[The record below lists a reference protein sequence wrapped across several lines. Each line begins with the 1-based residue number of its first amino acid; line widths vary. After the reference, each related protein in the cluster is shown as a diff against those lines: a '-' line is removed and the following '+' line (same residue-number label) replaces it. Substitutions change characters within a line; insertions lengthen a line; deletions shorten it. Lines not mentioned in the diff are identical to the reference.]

1 MKKFEWKKRLIQASW
16 ILAGIGTIVLM
27 GAAMQHKNRKK
38 CTDIR
43 IAISGIE
50 EHMFIDEKDVLELIQ
65 SKGKV
70 TGTAVGSLNLRAM
83 ETSLET
89 NPWVRNAEMYI
100 DNQQVLQVQIEERQP
115 VARVFTIQGGSFYL
129 DSSGMR
135 LPLSDKLSARVP
147 MFTGYPSDN
156 IKLSKPDS
164 ALLKDIVK
172 IGQFI
177 LLDSFWMAQI
187 AQIDIEPGRQFEM
200 IPVVGDHVV
209 AIGNADELD
218 AKLNRLYTFY
228 KQAWLQKGIHYYE
241 RLNVQFDKQVVAVK
255 RGTAAMR
262 EDSAAALQ
270 MIRQMTAP
278 VDPLA
283 VAVALPSVLSTK
295 DSSSKASIV
304 PVVEK
309 PVQENAPV
317 KTITNNNNKTNTNP
331 LTKKVTAKPA
341 DQKKEAVKP
350 KAVMKRS
357 E

>member
-1 MKKFEWKKRLIQASW
+1 MKKFEWKKRLIQAAW

-43 IAISGIE
+43 IEISGIE

-65 SKGKV
+65 TKGKV
-70 TGTAVGSLNLRAM
+70 KGTAVASLNLRAM

-115 VARVFTIQGGSFYL
+115 IARVFTVQGSSFYL

-135 LPLSDKLSARVP
+135 LPLSEKLSARVP

-164 ALLKDIVK
+164 LLLRDIVT
-172 IGQFI
+172 IGQYI
-177 LLDSFWMAQI
+177 LADSFWMAQV

-200 IPVVGDHVV
+200 IPVVGDHIV

-218 AKLNRLYTFY
+218 AKFNRLYTFY

-241 RLNVQFDKQVVAVK
+241 RLNVQYDKQVVAVK
-255 RGTAAMR
+255 RGTTAMR
-262 EDSAAALQ
+262 QDSAAALEL
-270 MIRQMTAP
+270 IRQMTAP

-283 VAVALPSVLSTK
+283 VIPAPVTVSVSK
-295 DSSSKASIV
+295 DSSSKPTVV
-304 PVVEK
+304 PVVDK
-309 PVQENAPV
+309 PVQEKAPV
-317 KTITNNNNKTNTNP
+317 KTITNNNNKINTNP
-331 LTKKVTAKPA
+331 LSKKVTAKPA

>member
-1 MKKFEWKKRLIQASW
+1 MNKFEWKKRLIQAIW
-16 ILAGIGTIVLM
+16 ILVGIGTIVLM

-38 CTDIR
+38 CADIR
-43 IAISGIE
+43 IEITGIE
-50 EHMFIDEKDVLELIQ
+50 DHMFIDEKDVLELIE

-70 TGTAVGSLNLRAM
+70 TGTAIASLNLRAM

-115 VARVFTIQGGSFYL
+115 IARVFTLQGGSFYL

-135 LPLSDKLSARVP
+135 LPLSDKLSARVA

-164 ALLKDIVK
+164 VLLNDIVK
-172 IGQFI
+172 IGQYV
-177 LLDSFWMAQI
+177 LADSFWMAQV
-187 AQIDIEPGRQFEM
+187 AQIDIEPGRQFEL

-209 AIGNADELD
+209 TIGNAEGLD
-218 AKLNRLYTFY
+218 AKFNRLYTFY

-241 RLNVQFDKQVVAVK
+241 RLNVQFDKQVVAIK

-262 EDSAAALQ
+262 QDSAAALQ
-270 MIRQMTAP
+270 LIRQMTAP
-278 VDPLA
+278 VDPLTAIPATVVVSVAKDSISQPA
-283 VAVALPSVLSTK
+283 VVPSV
-295 DSSSKASIV
+295 
-304 PVVEK
+304 EK
-309 PVQENAPV
+309 TVKEKTPI
-317 KTITNNNNKTNTNP
+317 KTITNNNNKINTNP
-331 LTKKVTAKPA
+331 LSKKATAKPT

-350 KAVMKRS
+350 KAVMKKN

>member
-1 MKKFEWKKRLIQASW
+1 MNKIAWKKRLIQAVW

-38 CTDIR
+38 CTDIK
-43 IAISGIE
+43 IEISGIE

-70 TGTAVGSLNLRAM
+70 TGIAVAALDLRAM

-89 NPWVRNAEMYI
+89 NPWVRNAEMYF
-100 DNQQVLQVQIEERQP
+100 DNQQVLQVLIEERQP
-115 VARVFTIQGGSFYL
+115 VARVFTIQGGSFYV

-135 LPLSDKLSARVP
+135 LPLSEKLSARVP
-147 MFTGYPSDN
+147 MFTGFPSDKV
-156 IKLSKPDS
+156 KLSKPDS
-164 ALLKDIVK
+164 VLLKDIVK
-172 IGQFI
+172 IGEFV
-177 LLDSFWMAQI
+177 LADSFWMAQV
-187 AQIDIEPGRQFEM
+187 AQIDIEPGRLYEL

-209 AIGNADELD
+209 AIGNAEDLD
-218 AKLNRLYTFY
+218 AKFNRLYTFY

-255 RGTAAMR
+255 RGAAAMR
-262 EDSAAALQ
+262 QDSTAALAL
-270 MIRQMTAP
+270 IRQMT
-278 VDPLA
+278 DPLTT
-283 VAVALPSVLSTK
+283 VQVTVPK
-295 DSSSKASIV
+295 DSISKPILP

-309 PVQENAPV
+309 PVQEKQAV

-331 LTKKVTAKPA
+331 LSKKAATKPT
-341 DQKKEAVKP
+341 DQKKEVVKP
-350 KAVMKRS
+350 KAVMKKN

>member
-1 MKKFEWKKRLIQASW
+1 MNKIAWKKRVIQAVW

-38 CTDIR
+38 CTDIK
-43 IAISGIE
+43 IEISGIE
-50 EHMFIDEKDVLELIQ
+50 EHMFIDEKDVLDLIQ

-70 TGTAVGSLNLRAM
+70 TGIAVAALDLRAM

-100 DNQQVLQVQIEERQP
+100 DNQQVLQVLIEERQP

-135 LPLSDKLSARVP
+135 LPLSEKLSARVP
-147 MFTGYPSDN
+147 MFTGFPSDKV
-156 IKLSKPDS
+156 KLSKPDS
-164 ALLKDIVK
+164 VLLKDIVK
-172 IGQFI
+172 IGEFI
-177 LLDSFWMAQI
+177 LADSFWMAQV
-187 AQIDIEPGRQFEM
+187 AQIDIEPGRQYEL

-209 AIGNADELD
+209 AIGNAEDLD
-218 AKLNRLYTFY
+218 AKFNRLYTFY

-241 RLNVQFDKQVVAVK
+241 RLNIQFDKQVVAVK

-262 EDSAAALQ
+262 QDSAAALAL
-270 MIRQMTAP
+270 IRQMT
-278 VDPLA
+278 DPLTT
-283 VAVALPSVLSTK
+283 VPVTIPK
-295 DSSSKASIV
+295 DSISKSIPP

-309 PVQENAPV
+309 PVQGKASV
-317 KTITNNNNKTNTNP
+317 KTITNNNNKINTNP
-331 LTKKVTAKPA
+331 LSKKAAAKPT
-341 DQKKEAVKP
+341 DQKREVVKP
-350 KAVMKRS
+350 KAVMKKN

>member
-1 MKKFEWKKRLIQASW
+1 MKKFEWKKRLIQAAW

-38 CTDIR
+38 CADIR
-43 IAISGIE
+43 IEITGIE
-50 EHMFIDEKDVLELIQ
+50 DHMFIDEKDVLELIQ

-70 TGTAVGSLNLRAM
+70 TGTAIASLNLRAM

-115 VARVFTIQGGSFYL
+115 IARVFTIQGGSFYL

-135 LPLSDKLSARVP
+135 LPLSEKLSARVP
-147 MFTGYPSDN
+147 MFTGFPSDN

-164 ALLKDIVK
+164 LLLKDVVK
-172 IGQFI
+172 IGEYV
-177 LLDSFWMAQI
+177 LADSFWMAQV
-187 AQIDIEPGRQFEM
+187 AQIDIEPGRQFELV
-200 IPVVGDHVV
+200 PVVGDHVV
-209 AIGNADELD
+209 AIGNAEDLD
-218 AKLNRLYTFY
+218 AKFNRLYTFY

-262 EDSAAALQ
+262 QDSSAALEL
-270 MIRQMTAP
+270 IRQMTAP
-278 VDPLA
+278 VDPLTS
-283 VAVALPSVLSTK
+283 VVSIPVMPSK
-295 DSSSKASIV
+295 DSLSKPVST

-309 PVQENAPV
+309 PVKEKPLV

-331 LTKKVTAKPA
+331 LSKKVAAQPSN
-341 DQKKEAVKP
+341 QKKEAVKP
-350 KAVMKRS
+350 KAVMKKN

>member
-1 MKKFEWKKRLIQASW
+1 MNKFEWKKRLIQAAW

-27 GAAMQHKNRKK
+27 GAAMQHKNKKK
-38 CTDIR
+38 CADIR
-43 IAISGIE
+43 IEISGIE
-50 EHMFIDEKDVLELIQ
+50 EHMFIDEKDILELIQ
-65 SKGKV
+65 LKGKV
-70 TGTAVGSLNLRAM
+70 KGTAVASLNLRAM

-115 VARVFTIQGGSFYL
+115 IARVFTIQGGSFYL

-164 ALLKDIVK
+164 VLLHDIVK
-172 IGQFI
+172 IGQYV
-177 LLDSFWMAQI
+177 LADSFWMAQV
-187 AQIDIEPGRQFEM
+187 AQIDIEPGRQFELV
-200 IPVVGDHVV
+200 PVVGDHVV
-209 AIGNADELD
+209 AIGNAEELD
-218 AKLNRLYTFY
+218 AKFNRLYTFY

-241 RLNVQFDKQVVAVK
+241 RLDVQFDKQVVAVK

-270 MIRQMTAP
+270 LIRQMTAP
-278 VDPLA
+278 VDPLS
-283 VAVALPSVLSTK
+283 VTSALVGVSPSRDSITK
-295 DSSSKASIV
+295 PVIV

-309 PVQENAPV
+309 PVQEKAPV
-317 KTITNNNNKTNTNP
+317 KTITNNNNKINTNP
-331 LTKKVTAKPA
+331 LSKKATAKPT

-350 KAVMKRS
+350 KAVMKKN

>member
-1 MKKFEWKKRLIQASW
+1 MKKFEWKKRLIQAAW

-43 IAISGIE
+43 IEISGIE

-65 SKGKV
+65 AKGKV
-70 TGTAVGSLNLRAM
+70 KGSTVASLNLRAM

-115 VARVFTIQGGSFYL
+115 IARVFTLQGGSFYL

-164 ALLKDIVK
+164 VLLNDIVK
-172 IGQFI
+172 IGQYV
-177 LLDSFWMAQI
+177 LTDSFWMAQI

-209 AIGNADELD
+209 AIGNADDLD
-218 AKLNRLYTFY
+218 KKFNRLYTFY

-241 RLNVQFDKQVVAVK
+241 RLNVQYDKQVVAVK
-255 RGTAAMR
+255 RGTAAMMQ
-262 EDSAAALQ
+262 DSAAALEL
-270 MIRQMTAP
+270 IRQMTAP
-278 VDPLA
+278 ADPLTLIPSSAA
-283 VAVALPSVLSTK
+283 VSAPK
-295 DSSSKASIV
+295 DSISKPVLV
-304 PVVEK
+304 PPVEK
-309 PVQENAPV
+309 PVNEKASV
-317 KTITNNNNKTNTNP
+317 KTITNNNNKINTNP
-331 LTKKVTAKPA
+331 LSKKVTAKPA
-341 DQKKEAVKP
+341 NQKKEAVKP
-350 KAVMKRS
+350 KAVMKKN

>member
-1 MKKFEWKKRLIQASW
+1 MNKIAWKKRLIQAVW
-16 ILAGIGTIVLM
+16 ILVGIGTIVLM

-38 CTDIR
+38 CGDIR
-43 IAISGIE
+43 IEISGIE
-50 EHMFIDEKDVLELIQ
+50 EHMFIDEKDVLDLIQ
-65 SKGKV
+65 SKGEV
-70 TGTAVGSLNLRAM
+70 RGTVIASLDLRAM

-100 DNQQVLQVQIEERQP
+100 DNQQVLQVLIEERQP

-156 IKLSKPDS
+156 VKLSKPDS
-164 ALLKDIVK
+164 LLLKDIVR
-172 IGQFI
+172 IGQY
-177 LLDSFWMAQI
+177 LLADSFWMAQVAQMDI
-187 AQIDIEPGRQFEM
+187 APGRQFAM
-200 IPVVGDHVV
+200 IPVIGDHVV
-209 AIGNADELD
+209 TIGDAKELD
-218 AKLNRLYTFY
+218 AKFNRLYTFY

-255 RGTAAMR
+255 RGTAAMKQ
-262 EDSAAALQ
+262 DSVAALAL
-270 MIRQMTAP
+270 IRQMTVP

-283 VAVALPSVLSTK
+283 SMVSMPVIASKDSISKPIPVAVMEKTVK
-295 DSSSKASIV
+295 EKA
-304 PVVEK
+304 PD
-309 PVQENAPV
+309 
-317 KTITNNNNKTNTNP
+317 KTITNNNNKINTNP
-331 LTKKVTAKPA
+331 LSKKVTVKPA

-350 KAVMKRS
+350 KAVMKKN

>member
-1 MKKFEWKKRLIQASW
+1 MNKVAWKKRLIQAVW

-43 IAISGIE
+43 IEISGIE

-65 SKGKV
+65 SKGKI
-70 TGTAVGSLNLRAM
+70 TGTAVASLNLRAM

-100 DNQQVLQVQIEERQP
+100 DNQQVLQVLIEERQP
-115 VARVFTIQGGSFYL
+115 VARVFTIQGSSFYL
-129 DSSGMR
+129 DSSGLR
-135 LPLSDKLSARVP
+135 LPLSEKLSARVP
-147 MFTGYPSDN
+147 MFTGFPSDN

-164 ALLKDIVK
+164 ILLKDIVK
-172 IGQFI
+172 IGEFV
-177 LLDSFWMAQI
+177 LADSFWMAQV
-187 AQIDIEPGRQFEM
+187 AQIDIEPGRQFEL

-209 AIGNADELD
+209 AIGNAEDLD
-218 AKLNRLYTFY
+218 AKFNRLYTFY
-228 KQAWLQKGIHYYE
+228 KQAWLQRGIHYYE

-262 EDSAAALQ
+262 QDSTAALAL
-270 MIRQMTAP
+270 IRQMTAP
-278 VDPLA
+278 VDPLSLTTVPVTTSRDS
-283 VAVALPSVLSTK
+283 VAK
-295 DSSSKASIV
+295 SI
-304 PVVEK
+304 PTAVVEK
-309 PVQENAPV
+309 PVQEKV
-317 KTITNNNNKTNTNP
+317 SIKTITNNNNKINTNP
-331 LTKKVTAKPA
+331 LSKKVTTKPA
-341 DQKKEAVKP
+341 DQKKEVVKP